1 VRARHAVAAAL
12 LLAALRAAAA
22 GTAAPGPTT
31 GPAAGPASSAASEA
45 AQEQRARD
53 YFTDTVLLDQ
63 DGRKV
68 RFYSDVMAG
77 KVTCFAFIFTSCNEA
92 CPLIMAKL
100 TRVKAELGQL
110 FGAEVQVVAMSVDPE
125 QDTPAALRA
134 FAAKHGAEGAGWTY
148 LTGARADVATV
159 LGKLGS
165 WSEDPSDHS
174 TAFIVGNARTRHW
187 TKVRPD
193 APPQAV
199 AEILRGLAAEGTPRA
214 AGATAARRP

>member
-1 VRARHAVAAAL
+1 MPARHALAAL
-12 LLAALRAAAA
+12 LLAAAAPALAAEGTPSRPAPAAPAKAAA
-22 GTAAPGPTT
+22 G
-31 GPAAGPASSAASEA
+31 EA

-53 YFTDTVLLDQ
+53 YFTDTVLVDQ

-77 KVTCFAFIFTSCNEA
+77 KVTCFAFIFTTCNEA

-100 TRVKAELGQL
+100 TRVKAELGPL
-110 FGAEVQVVAMSVDPE
+110 FGGEVQVVAVSVDPD

-134 FAAKHGAEGAGWTY
+134 FAAKHQAEGPGWTY
-148 LTGARADVATV
+148 LTGAKADVAAV
-159 LGKLGS
+159 LTKLGS
-165 WSEDPSDHS
+165 WSDDPSDHS

-187 TKVRPD
+187 SKVRPD

-199 AEILRGLAAEGTPRA
+199 AEILRGLAGEGTSGAP
-214 AGATAARRP
+214 ATAARGP